1 MDAPSPSNDDPRRPI
16 AASPRLQDELPEED
30 FLALMGRWD
39 ALEPTD
45 VAELLSDAP
54 FDWWITGGWA
64 IELASGHT
72 RPHDDVDVT
81 FRISDLPSLRRWVQD
96 RRLHLWAPAPARL
109 RPILPG
115 IRVLDDE
122 EQFWLR
128 TDAASPWLLDLLATP
143 TDGDN
148 WVFKQDR
155 RITRPFDEA
164 VTHFDGIPV
173 MRPEIAL
180 LFKAAHDRPKDRS
193 DLRAVLPRLD
203 AGQREWLAAS
213 LRTWQ
218 GEHAWLE
225 HL

>member
-1 MDAPSPSNDDPRRPI
+1 MGARP
-16 AASPRLQDELPEED
+16 
-30 FLALMGRWD
+30 
-39 ALEPTD
+39 
-45 VAELLSDAP
+45 V
-54 FDWWITGGWA
+54 
-64 IELASGHT
+64 
-72 RPHDDVDVT
+72 
-81 FRISDLPSLRRWVQD
+81 
-96 RRLHLWAPAPARL
+96 RL

-148 WVFKQDR
+148 WVFKQDH

-164 VTHFDGIPV
+164 VARFGGIPV
-173 MRPEIAL
+173 MAPEVAL
-180 LFKAAHDRPKDRS
+180 LFKAAHDRPKDRA

-203 AGQREWLAAS
+203 AGQRDWLATS

-225 HL
+225 QL